1 MLLSLIVTSPS
12 LPETLFLM
20 AFSSPPV
27 NDRTEILQLLDIAC
41 FFHYFCLDRLT
52 CSDIV
57 LLHV

>member
-1 MLLSLIVTSPS
+1 
-12 LPETLFLM
+12 M
-20 AFSSPPV
+20 AFRSPPV

-41 FFHYFCLDRLT
+41 FFLYFCLDRLT